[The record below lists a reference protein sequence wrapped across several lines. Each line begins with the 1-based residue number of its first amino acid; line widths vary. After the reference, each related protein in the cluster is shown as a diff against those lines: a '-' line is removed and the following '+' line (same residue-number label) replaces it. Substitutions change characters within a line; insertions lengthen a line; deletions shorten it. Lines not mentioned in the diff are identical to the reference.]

1 MNQQVVKPP
10 SPSHPLPPRASR
22 VRVAVPVPAKPP
34 VLTPS
39 LIPFDVIQDYER
51 EVAQA
56 EREAAEAIKAAA
68 VATPLQRGEETESV
82 ESVAYVTQGPA
93 DPEVAV
99 LALSNVPQFGSLPRP
114 SLMAMA
120 TASWQ
125 EDVPA
130 GEFLFVEGDEA
141 DSFFVVVD
149 GTLEILRQR
158 DGREVA
164 LRHIGRGEAIGLFGL
179 FSGQLRAASARAIG
193 DAVVLEVPCSE
204 LKTLLDR
211 DDELHNNLLRFYRE
225 RILEGFV
232 GASRLFADVDS
243 IARARIIGRFAH
255 RFLEKGETL
264 IQPGEVANAVLVVT
278 HGALLIEERARVGAS
293 PKQFEVAEGQ
303 FLAMTG
309 AMSGLPSRMRVYAES
324 EASVVMLGHK
334 ELAELMRDYPAL
346 RGLPTR
352 LPQHTR
358 QLDRDVFCGHTGVPG
373 L

>member
-1 MNQQVVKPP
+1 MNQ
-10 SPSHPLPPRASR
+10 LPERTSRA
-22 VRVAVPVPAKPP
+22 RVAIPVPAAPP
-34 VLTPS
+34 VLKPS

-51 EVAQA
+51 ELARV
-56 EREAAEAIKAAA
+56 EHEEAEALKAAA
-68 VATPLQRGEETESV
+68 VAAPLKKRSDEAESV

-99 LALSNVPQFGSLPRP
+99 LALSQVPQFESLPRP

-125 EDVPA
+125 EDVPG
-130 GEFLFVEGDEA
+130 GEFLFLEGDQA

-193 DAVVLEVPCSE
+193 DAVVLEVPCAE
-204 LKTLLDR
+204 LKALLDR
-211 DDELHNNLLRFYRE
+211 DDELHNHLLRFYRE

-255 RFLEKGETL
+255 RNLTKGETL
-264 IQPGEVANAVLVVT
+264 MQPGEVANAVLVVT
-278 HGALLIEERARVGAS
+278 HGALIIEERARAAQS
-293 PKQFEVAEGQ
+293 PKQFEVSEGQ
-303 FLAMTG
+303 FVVMTG
-309 AMSGLPSRMRVYAES
+309 AMSGLPSRMRVHAES
-324 EASVVMLGHK
+324 DASVVMLGHK

-352 LPQHTR
+352 LPQLTR
-358 QLDRDVFCGHTGVPG
+358 QIDRDVFCGHTGVPG

>member
-1 MNQQVVKPP
+1 MNQPASSAP
-10 SPSHPLPPRASR
+10 RLPERLSRAR
-22 VRVAVPVPAKPP
+22 IAVPVVATPP
-34 VLTPS
+34 VLKPS

-56 EREAAEAIKAAA
+56 EREAADALKAAS
-68 VATPLQRGEETESV
+68 VAAPLKRSEEAESV
-82 ESVAYVTQGPA
+82 ESVAFVTQGPA

-99 LALSNVPQFGSLPRP
+99 LALSQVPQFQSLPRP

-130 GEFLFVEGDEA
+130 GEFLFLEGDQA

-158 DGREVA
+158 DDREVA

-193 DAVVLEVPCSE
+193 DAVVLEVPCKE
-204 LKTLLDR
+204 LKMLLDR

-232 GASRLFADVDS
+232 GASRLFQDVDS
-243 IARARIIGRFAH
+243 IARARIIGRFITRNLA
-255 RFLEKGETL
+255 KGETL
-264 IQPGEVANAVLVVT
+264 IQPGEVANSVVVVT
-278 HGALLIEERARVGAS
+278 HGQVVIEERARAGKS
-293 PKQFEVAEGQ
+293 PRQFEVGEGQ

-324 EASVVMLGHK
+324 DASVVMLGHK

-352 LPQHTR
+352 LPQLTR

>member
-1 MNQQVVKPP
+1 MSQ
-10 SPSHPLPPRASR
+10 PLPERASR
-22 VRVAVPVPAKPP
+22 ARVAVPVVATPP
-34 VLTPS
+34 VLKPS

-51 EVAQA
+51 ELAIA
-56 EREAAEAIKAAA
+56 EREAAEAAKRAA
-68 VATPLQRGEETESV
+68 VAAPLKNAAEAESV
-82 ESVAYVTQGPA
+82 ESIAYVTQGPA
-93 DPEVAV
+93 DPEVAM
-99 LALSNVPQFGSLPRP
+99 LALSQVPQFQTLPRP
-114 SLMAMA
+114 SLLAMA

-130 GEFLFVEGDEA
+130 GEFLFLEGDRA

-204 LKTLLDR
+204 LKTLIDR

-243 IARARIIGRFAH
+243 IARARIIGRFLH
-255 RFLEKGETL
+255 RNLSKGETL

-278 HGALLIEERARVGAS
+278 HGSLLIEERARPGSS
-293 PKQFEVAEGQ
+293 PRQFEVGEGQ
-303 FLAMTG
+303 FLALTG
-309 AMSGLPSRMRVYAES
+309 AMSGLPSRMRVYAEA
-324 EASVVMLGHK
+324 EASVVMLGHR

-352 LPQHTR
+352 LPSLTR

>member
-1 MNQQVVKPP
+1 MNH
-10 SPSHPLPPRASR
+10 SLPERAVR
-22 VRVAVPVPAKPP
+22 ARVAVPVVAKPP
-34 VLTPS
+34 VLKPS

-51 EVAQA
+51 EVAIA
-56 EREAAEAIKAAA
+56 EREAADALKRAA
-68 VATPLQRGEETESV
+68 VAAPLQKATEETASAEA
-82 ESVAYVTQGPA
+82 VAYVTQGPA

-99 LALSNVPQFGSLPRP
+99 LALSQVPQFETLPRP

-130 GEFLFVEGDEA
+130 GEFLFLEGDQA
-141 DSFFVVVD
+141 NSFFVVVD

-204 LKTLLDR
+204 LKLLLDR

-243 IARARIIGRFAH
+243 IARARIIGRFLH
-255 RFLEKGETL
+255 RNLAKGETL
-264 IQPGEVANAVLVVT
+264 IQPGEVANAVMVVT
-278 HGALLIEERARVGAS
+278 HGALLIEERARAGHS
-293 PKQFEVAEGQ
+293 PKQFEVGEGQ

-352 LPQHTR
+352 LPQLTR

-373 L
+373 M